1 MPYTKDELSQLN
13 DVVYG
18 AITKFYQKVI
28 SPEMATK
35 EDLKKMAT
43 KVDIE
48 DLRIA
53 TKQDLGEAEE
63 RLTNRIDKIAGVMT
77 DTRTNH
83 ERRIRV
89 LEDEADVVPEAR
101 LTF

>member
-1 MPYTKDELSQLN
+1 MTYTKDELSQLN

-53 TKQDLGEAEE
+53 TKQDLDEAEE
-63 RLTNRIDKIAGVMT
+63 RLTNRIDRIAEVTT

-83 ERRIRV
+83 ERRIRK
-89 LEDEADVVPEAR
+89 LEDGVGVVPEVR
-101 LTF
+101 LTL